1 MLRSPVIGTSDSEVD
16 SMSIKTIKGRAA
28 NGPVVE
34 GIAFVCPTSIQGWS
48 SIDINTG
55 VVLEK
60 GHVHEGDSFA
70 GKILVVPC
78 SRGSLGWSGYFC
90 SCERNHVGPIGYVFT
105 KMDSKCGTAVAATNR
120 PCVCDFP
127 AGTDPCKEI
136 HDGDYIRL
144 DGINGTVEILDRAK

>member
-1 MLRSPVIGTSDSEVD
+1 MANKI
-16 SMSIKTIKGRAA
+16 IKGRPAM
-28 NGPVVE
+28 GPTVE
-34 GIAFVCPTSIQGWS
+34 GYAFVCPTSIQGWS
-48 SIDINTG
+48 SIDTNTG

-78 SRGSLGWSGYFC
+78 SRGSLGWSGYFTAC
-90 SCERNHVGPIGYVFT
+90 NRNNVGPSGYVFT
-105 KMDSKCGTAVAATNR
+105 EMDSKCGVAVLSTKR

-127 AGTDPCKEI
+127 KDIDPCKEI

-144 DGINGTVEILDRAK
+144 DGENGTIEILRPVKG

>member
-1 MLRSPVIGTSDSEVD
+1 MAVKI
-16 SMSIKTIKGRAA
+16 IKGRPAL
-28 NGPVVE
+28 GPSVE
-34 GIAFVCPTSIQGWS
+34 GEAFVCPTSIQGWS

-90 SCERNHVGPIGYVFT
+90 GCDRNGVGPIAYVFT
-105 KMDSKCGTAVAATNR
+105 KMDSKCGTAVVATGR

-127 AGTDPCKEI
+127 EGVDPCKEI
-136 HDGDYIRL
+136 HDGDWIRV
-144 DGINGTVEILDRAK
+144 DGEAGTVEILKRP

>member
-1 MLRSPVIGTSDSEVD
+1 MANKVL
-16 SMSIKTIKGRAA
+16 KGRPAL
-28 NGPVVE
+28 GPVVE
-34 GIAFVCPTSIQGWS
+34 GYAFVCPTSIQGWS
-48 SIDINTG
+48 SIDVNTG

-78 SRGSLGWSGYFC
+78 SRGSLGWSFYFRK
-90 SCERNHVGPIGYVFT
+90 SDLNGVGPIGYIFT
-105 KMDSKCGTAVAATNR
+105 KMDSKCGVAVYATNR

-127 AGTDPCKEI
+127 EGVDPCQEI

-144 DGINGTVEILDRAK
+144 DGINGTVEILKPAEPAQ

>member
-1 MLRSPVIGTSDSEVD
+1 MNGKIL
-16 SMSIKTIKGRAA
+16 KGRPAL
-28 NGPVVE
+28 GPVVE
-34 GIAFVCPTSIQGWS
+34 GVAFVCPTSIQGWS
-48 SIDINTG
+48 SIDVKTG

-78 SRGSLGWSGYFC
+78 SRGSLGWSDYFIN
-90 SCERNHVGPIGYVFT
+90 SHINGVGPIGYIFT
-105 KMDSKCGTAVAATNR
+105 KMDSKCGVVVLVNNC

-127 AGTDPCKEI
+127 DGVDPCTEI

-144 DGINGTVEILDRAK
+144 DGINGTVEILRSAAETN